1 MFFSLIVHKTI
12 DYDYQSSI
20 RLGSTLSLRCRR
32 RPALANDPNTR
43 KDQHHSQSL
52 LPGEV
57 IQTDDDADDG
67 GDDGLHVVVHADQSG
82 SQALLPDGDEEIGD
96 KSGEEHHVGYLP
108 RYAGFYLSQRDVNQT
123 LDVERQR
130 HQHGE
135 QEHPLHEGDHVVFR
149 DERTEDAEIKG
160 EGERVDDG
168 QHDAH
173 GLGLGGAATQSH
185 RVENQQQDTRQTHQ
199 DTSDFLPRDGLF
211 QEDGRHQ
218 HCQDGRAGVGDA
230 HVDGSRQSDGFQ
242 EAPLCEK
249 ESQHGGHEDLQEVL
263 CRHLFL
269 GHEERQKPKQQR
281 GTRRT
286 EA

>member
-32 RPALANDPNTR
+32 RPALANDPDTR
-43 KDQHHSQSL
+43 KDQHHGQSL

-57 IQTDDDADDG
+57 VQTDDDADDG

-135 QEHPLHEGDHVVFR
+135 QEHPLHEGNHVVFR

-160 EGERVDDG
+160 KGQAVDDHEDNA
-168 QHDAH
+168 QR
-173 GLGLGGAATQSH
+173 LGLGSAATQSH
-185 RVENQQQDTRQTHQ
+185 RVENQDQNAGQTHQ
-199 DTSDFLPRDGLF
+199 NAAHFLEGDGLL
-211 QEDGRHQ
+211 QDDGRHN
-218 HCQDGRAGVGDA
+218 HGQDGRAGVGDA
-230 HVDGSRQSDGFQ
+230 RVDGGRHGDGFQ
-242 EAPLCEK
+242 EAPLGE
-249 ESQHGGHEDLQEVL
+249 EQAQHGGYEDLPQVVQ
-263 CRHLFL
+263 RHLFL
-269 GHEERQKPKQQR
+269 GQEE
-281 GTRRT
+281 
-286 EA
+286 